1 MIEQKLQI
9 VVYKADEWW
18 IIRGLDREFVTVT
31 RTLEEVPGEIRRFLD
46 VLMAASQQTGVE
58 PFFGYTP
65 APRRYWEMYERAQP
79 WTVAF
84 PPVPEDLEPGPI
96 LDTRLAA

>member
-9 VVYKADEWW
+9 VVYKSDEWW

-31 RTLEEVPGEIRRFLD
+31 RTLEDVPGEIRRFLN

-58 PFFGYTP
+58 PFHGYSP
-65 APRRYWEMYERAQP
+65 APRRYWEMYESAQP

-84 PPVPEDLEPGPI
+84 PRVSEDLGPGPI
-96 LDTRLAA
+96 LDARLAA

>member
-1 MIEQKLQI
+1 MIEQKLQVI
-9 VVYKADEWW
+9 VYKADEWW

-58 PFFGYTP
+58 PFHGYSP

-84 PPVPEDLEPGPI
+84 PAAPENLGYGSV
-96 LDTRLAA
+96 LDARLAA